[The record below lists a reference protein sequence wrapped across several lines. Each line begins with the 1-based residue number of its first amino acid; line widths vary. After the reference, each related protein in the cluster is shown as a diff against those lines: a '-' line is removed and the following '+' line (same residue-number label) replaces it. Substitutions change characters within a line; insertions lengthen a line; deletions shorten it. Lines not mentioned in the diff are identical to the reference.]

1 MKILAI
7 VMITYN
13 EEFHIGDCID
23 NIRDIADEIFV
34 LDSLSSDKTVEIALS
49 KGATVLQRPFTN
61 FGDQWNFALKAFP
74 IESKYTMK
82 IDPDERLSDELKKNI
97 IEEINKGEFYSFS
110 LYRRLW
116 FMARPINVK
125 QKILRVWKT
134 GSCHFCDNIVNE
146 FPIVEGGKH
155 KLLTGYMEHLD
166 SSDLFK
172 WNEKQNRYTTMEAI
186 QLYKYKKNKSNRAGG
201 LKEFIKYNIYGMPF
215 CFTFLHLYHLIGK
228 RTIFN
233 GKEGRAWARLRTEI
247 YRMRYYKYLEMKN
260 TKQIPNINSR
270 KEKGIYNEEV
280 LKQPLQQAIM
290 LDNEQ

>member
-116 FMARPINVK
+116 FMAEDI
-125 QKILRVWKT
+125 
-134 GSCHFCDNIVNE
+134 
-146 FPIVEGGKH
+146 
-155 KLLTGYMEHLD
+155 
-166 SSDLFK
+166 
-172 WNEKQNRYTTMEAI
+172 
-186 QLYKYKKNKSNRAGG
+186 
-201 LKEFIKYNIYGMPF
+201 
-215 CFTFLHLYHLIGK
+215 
-228 RTIFN
+228 
-233 GKEGRAWARLRTEI
+233 ARLENWI
-247 YRMRYYKYLEMKN
+247 L
-260 TKQIPNINSR
+260 PF
-270 KEKGIYNEEV
+270 
-280 LKQPLQQAIM
+280 L
-290 LDNEQ
+290 